1 MNAYRAYRQT
11 QVETASPE
19 RTLALLVEG
28 ALSRI
33 RKGITLLEQG
43 KRADAAG
50 PLTRAADIV
59 MELERT
65 LRPDVAPD
73 LCRDLANLY
82 QFVTFRLTRA
92 ATGDLKAARDA
103 EVAFAPIAEGFIGAI
118 EKTKAGR

>member
-19 RTLALLVEG
+19 RTLALLLEG
-28 ALSRI
+28 ALSRM
-33 RKGITLLEQG
+33 RKGVALLEQG

-65 LRPDVAPD
+65 LRPDVAPE
-73 LCRDLANLY
+73 LCRDLAHLY
-82 QFVTFRLTRA
+82 QFITFRLTRA
-92 ATGDLKAARDA
+92 ATGDLKAAKEA
-103 EVAFAPIAEGFIGAI
+103 EIAFAPIAEGFLAAI
-118 EKTKAGR
+118 EQTQGRR